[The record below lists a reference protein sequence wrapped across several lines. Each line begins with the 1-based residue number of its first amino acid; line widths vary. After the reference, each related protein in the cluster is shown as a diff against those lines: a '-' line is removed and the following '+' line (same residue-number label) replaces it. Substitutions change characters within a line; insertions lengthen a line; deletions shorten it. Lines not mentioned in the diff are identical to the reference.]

1 MSANVLFSDIFTV
14 QSLDP
19 GKYDR
24 VTRITAQSI
33 ANDDLK
39 LSLDVNTELY
49 HVHMG
54 ETLTIA
60 IASSLGEENHSRSW
74 RPPGPND
81 VSLADDYEYVV
92 FGRVYKF
99 TETDQDSTKDKL
111 KLYASFGGLL
121 LSLEGSY
128 HHLVSLKQE
137 QIYLLIRK

>member
-14 QSLDP
+14 NEVDP

-24 VTRITAQSI
+24 VSRITAQSI

-49 HVHMG
+49 HIHEG

-74 RPPGPND
+74 RPPKPTD
-81 VSLADDYEYVV
+81 VNLANDYEYVM
-92 FGRVYKF
+92 FGKVYKF
-99 TETDQDSTKDKL
+99 TETDQDSSKDKL
-111 KLYASFGGLL
+111 RLYASFGGLL

-128 HHLVSLKQE
+128 RHLVSLKQE